1 MEILFWI
8 LIAILIYSYI
18 GYPLLIFCLSWV
30 IKTVVRKKEDHHL
43 SYEPHVTL
51 FVSAFNEINYVHQ
64 KVANSFELDYPKD
77 KLQIVWITDGS
88 TDGTENE
95 LKKYSEIKV
104 YHENERKG
112 KVNAINRGMQFVD
125 TPIVVFSDANSM
137 LNKNCIK
144 AIVHEFKDKTTGCV
158 AGEKRIIPYAKDN
171 AVSSGENLYWKY
183 ESLIKQCE
191 SNINSTI
198 GAVGELFAIRT
209 ELFSV
214 IENDTIL
221 DDFVISLGIA
231 QKGFKIKYTS
241 KAFAEER
248 ASESINE
255 ELKRKNRI
263 GYGAFQ
269 TLFRL
274 TGLLNPF
281 QNPFLS
287 FQYISHK
294 VIRWTV
300 IPFSLPL
307 IFILNVFLLFTSSQK
322 ELFLMFFLIQTIFYL
337 FVIIGYFLQTKRT
350 KFKIIFTP
358 YYIFIMNYSLII
370 GFIRYIKKTQS
381 VNWERSKRG

>member
-30 IKTVVRKKEDHHL
+30 IKTVVRKKEDHYLH
-43 SYEPHVTL
+43 YEPHVTL
-51 FVSAFNEINYVHQ
+51 FVSAYNEIDYVHQ
-64 KVANSFELDYPKD
+64 KAANSFELDYPKD
-77 KLQIVWITDGS
+77 KLHLIWITDGS
-88 TDGTENE
+88 TDGTNLE
-95 LKKYSEIKV
+95 LKKYPEIKV

-125 TPIVVFSDANSM
+125 TPLVVFSDANSM
-137 LNKNCIK
+137 LNKNCIR

-158 AGEKRIIPYAKDN
+158 AGEKRIIPYVKDN

-198 GAVGELFAIRT
+198 GAVGELFAIRS
-209 ELFSV
+209 ELFTE

-221 DDFVISLGIA
+221 DDFVISLSIA

-241 KAFAEER
+241 DAFAEER
-248 ASESINE
+248 ASENINE
-255 ELKRKNRI
+255 ELKRKIRI
-263 GYGAFQ
+263 GFGAFQ

-274 TGLLNPF
+274 KGLLNPF
-281 QNPFLS
+281 NNPFLT

-294 VIRWTV
+294 VIRWAI
-300 IPFSLPL
+300 IPFVLPL
-307 IFILNVFLLFTSSQK
+307 LFVLNIFLVYSNPNELYLILLS
-322 ELFLMFFLIQTIFYL
+322 IQIVFYL
-337 FVIIGYFLQTKRT
+337 FVLIGFSMQTNKI
-350 KFKIIFTP
+350 KMKIIFSP

-381 VNWERSKRG
+381 VNWERAKRG